1 MVREIRV
8 RLTGKKK
15 SERKRKFMEG
25 ISSKIKE
32 EKKYEDSADVSL
44 GIRPTRTKY
53 ARQESKLKR
62 VVGSS
67 STEKTCFGKDRTG

>member
-8 RLTGKKK
+8 RLKGKKK

-44 GIRPTRTKY
+44 GIRPRTKY

-62 VVGSS
+62 VAGSS
-67 STEKTCFGKDRTG
+67 STEKACFGRDRTG